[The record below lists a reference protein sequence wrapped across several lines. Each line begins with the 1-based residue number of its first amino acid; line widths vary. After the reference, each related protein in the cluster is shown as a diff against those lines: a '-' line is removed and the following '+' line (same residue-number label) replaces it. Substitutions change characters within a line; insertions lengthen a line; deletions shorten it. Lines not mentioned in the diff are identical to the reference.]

1 MNPIKPDSDSTE
13 QLLQRAQAGDGQAFE
28 DLFAR
33 HRDYLHQVVELRLD
47 PRMRPRLDPSDVVQE
62 AHLEA
67 YRRFGDFLER
77 RPMAFRL
84 WLRKT
89 TYERLLMLERYH
101 RRAARR
107 SVDREVGL
115 PDRSAF
121 ALVQQLFAADSS
133 PSQRLEH
140 SETARR
146 VRDVLGQLSEA
157 DREILL
163 MRNLETLSNQEVAEV
178 LQIDPVAAS
187 KRYGRAL
194 LRLRSLL
201 LANGLLGGAQP

>member
-1 MNPIKPDSDSTE
+1 MDPAKPNSDHTE
-13 QLLQRAQAGDGQAFE
+13 HLLQQAQAGDERAFE

-33 HRDYLHQVVELRLD
+33 HRAYLRQVVALRLD
-47 PRMRPRLDPSDVVQE
+47 PRMRPRIDPSDVVQD
-62 AHLEA
+62 AQLEA
-67 YRRFGDFLER
+67 FRRVGDFLER

-89 TYERLLMLERYH
+89 TCERLLMLERFH
-101 RRAARR
+101 RRASRR
-107 SVDREVGL
+107 SIDREVML

-121 ALVQQLFAADSS
+121 ALVQQLFAAGSA
-133 PSQRLEH
+133 PGKRLEL

-146 VRDVLGQLSEA
+146 VREVLAQLSEA

-163 MRNLETLSNQEVAEV
+163 MRNLEALSNQEVAEV
-178 LQIDPVAAS
+178 LQIEPVAAS

-201 LANGLLGGAQP
+201 LASGLLEAPP

>member
-1 MNPIKPDSDSTE
+1 MDQLKPNSDNTE
-13 QLLQRAQAGDGQAFE
+13 HLLQQAQAGDGQAFE

-33 HRDYLHQVVELRLD
+33 HRGYLHQVVAMRLD
-47 PRMRPRLDPSDVVQE
+47 PRMLPRIDPSDVVQE
-62 AHLEA
+62 AQLEA
-67 YRRFGDFLER
+67 FRRVGDFLER

-89 TYERLLMLERYH
+89 TFERLLMLERYH

-107 SVDREVGL
+107 SLDREVAL

-121 ALVQQLFAADSS
+121 ALVQQLFAAGSS
-133 PSQRLEH
+133 PSKRLEQ

-146 VRDVLGQLSEA
+146 VREVLDQLSEA

-163 MRNLETLSNQEVAEV
+163 MRNLEALSNQEVAEV
-178 LQIDPVAAS
+178 LQIEPVAAS

-194 LRLRSLL
+194 LRLHSRL
-201 LANGLLGGAQP
+201 LASGLLEAQP